1 MRATDILKVEHAIL
15 ERVLVTLDL
24 AAVGAAH
31 QKDVRPGFFIDA
43 YGFVLDFTEGYHFKK
58 EEEVLF
64 KVLAEHGLP
73 IEGGQI
79 GSLIN
84 DHQQSHRYIRAMLD
98 AARHWEE
105 NDIAARAEV
114 IWATSGYTSLLHTHI
129 HKENTVLF
137 SLVAQETSKAEQA
150 MLAEEFE
157 KINQLVSGEH
167 LHEKYLKVAIRMEHE
182 SAEWK

>member
-1 MRATDILKVEHAIL
+1 MLATDILKTEHVIL

-31 QKDVRPGFFIDA
+31 QKEVRPGFFIDA

-64 KVLAEHGLP
+64 KLLIDHGLP
-73 IEGGQI
+73 VEGGEL
-79 GSLIN
+79 GSLIE

-98 AARHWEE
+98 AAKLWEE
-105 NDIAARAEV
+105 GDREARAEV

-129 HKENTVLF
+129 TRENNVLF
-137 SLVAQETSKAEQA
+137 NLVAQETSKAEQA
-150 MLAEEFE
+150 QMAEEFE
-157 KINQLVSGEH
+157 KINLLVSGEN
-167 LHEKYLKVAIRMEHE
+167 LHEKYLKVAIAMEKE
-182 SAEWK
+182 ASEWK